1 VCLIARQLEAA
12 GLPTLIMGS
21 GLDILQAGNPPRAKF
36 LNYPL
41 GFEAGQPFDKDNQLA
56 VLTAA
61 VSGFDDMSKPTI
73 EKLDFAWDSGW
84 QMIADRDKRSV
95 GADLRSERD
104 NTPRYQEQRDRE
116 MAEGS

>member
-12 GLPTLIMGS
+12 GLPTLILGS

-41 GFEAGQPFDKDNQLA
+41 GFEAGQPFNEDNQLA

-61 VSGFDDMSKPTI
+61 VSGFDDMVESTI
-73 EKLDFAWDSGW
+73 ETLDFSWDSGW
-84 QMIADRDKRSV
+84 KMIADRDKRSA

-104 NTPRYQEQRDRE
+104 ETPRYQEARDRE
-116 MAEGS
+116 LAEGN

>member
-1 VCLIARQLEAA
+1 MCLIARQLEAA

-84 QMIADRDKRSV
+84 QLIAGRDKRSV

-104 NTPRYQEQRDRE
+104 NTPRYQEERDRE

>member
-1 VCLIARQLEAA
+1 MCLIARQLEAA

-84 QMIADRDKRSV
+84 QTIADRDKRSV

-104 NTPRYQEQRDRE
+104 NTPRYQEERDRE